1 MSKLAKCRAAAIA
14 SGAAHAA
21 IDGLGVIPGEGAIAA
36 GFYGGKAAFQAVQFG
51 SGLAS
56 TAYGIGD
63 TSNTGLGATSLGTTG
78 IVVGLA
84 SKYGNL
90 FKGAAELI
98 PVAGQIVAGASV
110 LLDGYVAYQEY
121 QGCSTGGG

>member
-1 MSKLAKCRAAAIA
+1 MKKQFLYGRGIKELRERR
-14 SGAAHAA
+14 GWTQ
-21 IDGLGVIPGEGAIAA
+21 GEGVVAA

-63 TSNTGLGATSLGTTG
+63 TSGLGVTSTSLGTAG
-78 IVVGLA
+78 IALGIA
-84 SKYGNL
+84 SKSGSL

-98 PVAGQIVAGASV
+98 PGIGLGVAALSVAVDEYS
-110 LLDGYVAYQEY
+110 AYQDY